1 MLQTLALRFLKD
13 RMLLIVIYLINLGCI
28 LGFFHLSEPANTE
41 VFYPL
46 SIGIF
51 LLMIYLIID
60 WFRFYPTNRTMAFLL
75 KDQYAEWQPSTE
87 EQKVFQK
94 LLDKLVHAQTQRYNE
109 LKEQNNER
117 FYFLS
122 HWMHH
127 LKTPVS
133 VIELIINKEEKSIV
147 LEKIQ
152 QENQR
157 MHRSVEQGLTSIRMD
172 RFENDLE
179 LQTVDLLLSL
189 RKLINARKKEWIYQ
203 SIFPSI
209 EFEGNDAFIITD
221 PKWNDMLIDQIISNG
236 IKYSSLKQGSQKLVF
251 RFEKKDEH
259 IYLAI
264 IDEGVGIP
272 DYDLERVFQP
282 FFTGENGRKHPD
294 STGIGLYLSK
304 KIADRIGA
312 KLTIHSKQGE
322 GTTVTI
328 RWLAKKQ
335 T

>member
-1 MLQTLALRFLKD
+1 MLQTLAIRFLKD
-13 RMLLIVIYLINLGCI
+13 RMLLIVIYLVNLACI
-28 LGFFHLSEPANTE
+28 LGFFQLSGSTNTE
-41 VFYPL
+41 VSYPL

-75 KDQYAEWQPSTE
+75 QDEYAEWQPSTE
-87 EQKVFQK
+87 EQKTYQQ
-94 LLDKLVHAQTQRYNE
+94 LLDKLVHEQNHRFNE

-133 VIELIINKEEKSIV
+133 VIELIINKEEKSVV

-157 MHRSVEQGLTSIRMD
+157 MHRSIEQGLTSIRMD

-179 LQTVDLLLSL
+179 LQTVDLILSL

-221 PKWNDMLIDQIISNG
+221 PKWNEMLIDQIISNG
-236 IKYSSLKQGSQKLVF
+236 IKYSSLKEGSQKLVF
-251 RFEKKDEH
+251 RVEKKDDH
-259 IYLAI
+259 IHLAI

-272 DYDLERVFQP
+272 AYDLERVFQP

-304 KIADRIGA
+304 KIADRIGV
-312 KLTIHSKQGE
+312 KLTIQSKQDE

-328 RWLAKKQ
+328 KWLAKK
-335 T
+335 